1 LREIPRH
8 GIDGMPLVL
17 RIVVAKEGYAGL
29 ESPSL
34 ILKDGEPDN
43 PQDVDPVQLVRGVSV
58 SGIAVDHRDRPL
70 AEAWVQANQP
80 FVLAGQSGTL
90 QSTQTDAKGRFT
102 FHHIHQGVVHLLIT
116 NGTIFKSWSNLADGS
131 REEARFQLPDRRP
144 ELDINRAPLLSPPA
158 NPPAIGQIAPEW
170 QLGSWSDGRDRK
182 RADQRAKV
190 VVLYFWGMTFW
201 QSVNA
206 LPTLG
211 KLAALFEP
219 RGVEFLAIHNAELD
233 REHVEKQA
241 RRVLAFKHAP
251 LNLAL
256 DQTRIAN
263 HAVGKT
269 AEVYG
274 VTRPPALI
282 VIDRAGK
289 TAFRSDTA
297 ADDRN
302 LAAVFMRIQTDPQ
315 AMTEEKANRLVER
328 AIADEIEAVLKQGD

>member
-1 LREIPRH
+1 
-8 GIDGMPLVL
+8 
-17 RIVVAKEGYAGL
+17 
-29 ESPSL
+29 
-34 ILKDGEPDN
+34 
-43 PQDVDPVQLVRGVSV
+43 
-58 SGIAVDHRDRPL
+58 
-70 AEAWVQANQP
+70 
-80 FVLAGQSGTL
+80 
-90 QSTQTDAKGRFT
+90 
-102 FHHIHQGVVHLLIT
+102 
-116 NGTIFKSWSNLADGS
+116 
-131 REEARFQLPDRRP
+131 
-144 ELDINRAPLLSPPA
+144 
-158 NPPAIGQIAPEW
+158 
-170 QLGSWSDGRDRK
+170 
-182 RADQRAKV
+182 
-190 VVLYFWGMTFW
+190 MTFW

-289 TAFRSDTA
+289 IAFRSDTA